1 MIQEDDGYFF
11 GLGAFETIAVENG
24 TPVLLEKHY
33 ARLYQA
39 AVFLG
44 LSLCKEQIEEEVGKA
59 LEKPEMPVSYTHL
72 CDEFIIR
79 FKTTSIM

>member
-39 AVFLG
+39 AVFLDSPFAKSR
-44 LSLCKEQIEEEVGKA
+44 LK
-59 LEKPEMPVSYTHL
+59 
-72 CDEFIIR
+72 R
-79 FKTTSIM
+79 R